1 MKSNIHKK
9 YTKEDKFGRRFYCQ
23 NARLAQLRS
32 EKKQQRKTFRKLIKK
47 SISKLILLVDKDH

>member
-9 YTKEDKFGRRFYCQ
+9 YTKEDKFARKYYCK

-32 EKKQQRKTFRKLIKK
+32 EKKQQKRKWRRITKT
-47 SISKLILLVDKDH
+47 ISL